1 MTDPQNPNSDQGSSP
16 NDPTQ
21 IHNLSDLNAGDPDA
35 TAAQPVVPQDAT
47 AAIPT
52 LDSEVPPSTPPAAD
66 PYAAG
71 QQAAAQTPQG
81 QPGYNQAGYQTP
93 PADAT
98 KKNLTALWIVLAI
111 VAAIA
116 IGLGAAALFSSNKN
130 EPVTPV
136 IETQTVT
143 PSPTF
148 EPTTPTFAPT
158 TPTFEPTTPTLDPV
172 TPTTAPQATSGNGQA
187 TGNAGAN
194 GTGSEGQVFQDGG
207 RANSAP

>member
-35 TAAQPVVPQDAT
+35 TAAQPAVPQDAT
-47 AAIPT
+47 AAIPA
-52 LDSEVPPSTPPAAD
+52 LDSEIPPQVPPAAD
-66 PYAAG
+66 PYAAS
-71 QQAAAQTPQG
+71 QQATQTPQG

-93 PADAT
+93 PPDDT

-148 EPTTPTFAPT
+148 EPTTPTFEPT
-158 TPTFEPTTPTLDPV
+158 TPTFDPTTPTLDPV

-187 TGNAGAN
+187 TANSNANN
-194 GTGSEGQVFQDGG
+194 GDSGSQNFQDGG
-207 RANSAP
+207 RANSGP